1 MRKRFGFSLIELV
14 LSLGLFSL
22 LLTVFLKLNA
32 WEQART
38 QVVLEEQ
45 NLMAYAET
53 LKWTLSRENGMK
65 DGIWSGFQDSQTRDR
80 KFVRGVKK
88 ESVCIAE
95 VTKEECV
102 YYIVLRK
109 KGLRINLIC
118 VLISTMVSYG

>member
-109 KGLRINLIC
+109 KGLKNNTSFYCKLGS
-118 VLISTMVSYG
+118 VL